1 MVQET
6 KANTSYAFDVFI
18 SYASVDK
25 EPVELLVKKLKLD
38 GFRVWFDA
46 EQMDRGPTTVGQ
58 LSDGIANSSHM
69 IVCLS
74 DAYIEREF
82 TNFELQTNQSFD
94 PANKYNR
101 TIPVKIRLM
110 SKPIPTPIQA
120 LNYGDL
126 TDVSNYDS
134 EYQKIIRLIR
144 RNIPKPEPTELDRET
159 LQHKCEAPFKYPDEP
174 NVALFQVRI
183 ATEALCKFLH
193 RQEVGEAPPNS
204 ALDSLVQRLLSVGKF
219 PPPIKMSLGIVQTYG
234 NFIVKDQLDDYVI
247 TQESIQPGLAALR
260 VLSDWT
266 FATYFNQPEQKYIW
280 DSIWAQLP
288 AQENVN
294 EREIPGSKY
303 IIQSPRLNLNSLGPL
318 YAGYDKRWHRS
329 IAVNLVAL
337 SEAQEAS
344 FFEEVSQFI
353 RLNDASIVRPLD
365 AGKVVVD
372 GKRLCLYVILEHVDG
387 VSAQDLAERFG
398 VLPALAACELCQGV
412 AVSLE
417 GLHTTTPTIVH
428 GDIKPANIMVDRYG
442 TIKVLCIGRNTGITT
457 EDASSGAAGGKI
469 DSFLFS
475 SPEQL
480 SGAQNLTQK
489 TDLFALRATFFYLL
503 TGEYEARIRGSEL
516 SPELPPGA
524 ADALRKLVDC
534 TSAKDA
540 RDVLELACQ
549 KLSDNGA
556 KLRTVV
562 NCYHEG
568 KDLPEGEPQKKV
580 LPPLPPVQDFS
591 LHAEFSL
598 GCRNAW
604 PLGKKRVLVWENSA
618 DTLAILQE
626 SERLWRD
633 SHPTRIRRVSY
644 GPGDQVAI
652 ASWEG
657 QIRCFTDGAIA
668 ASINLD
674 GAIGDVQFCADRW
687 LAGTWKHSL
696 VSIKT
701 NGELIRLLDVEKGVF
716 RIAVKDDAIWF
727 AVSDL
732 GGGISFY
739 MGDKRVVNIP
749 PLGVISSMAF
759 AGRRLMTISG
769 ELLIAVGLDGKV
781 ESRENQPGG
790 GSARLL
796 HSPSPGHCLLLS
808 ENGNSWLI
816 DETGTHLPYFTFP
829 PGHVLFSYCR
839 LPKRFIL
846 ALPQSG
852 FAYWCGGKQ
861 KQGWPDAIAAN
872 LSYDGRFIA
881 VTFPD
886 KVQLYEDPV

>member
-1 MVQET
+1 MVKET

-25 EPVELLVKKLKLD
+25 EPIELLVKKLKLD

-46 EQMDRGPTTVGQ
+46 EQIARGPTTLGQ
-58 LSDGIANSSHM
+58 LADGIANSSHM

-94 PANKYNR
+94 PANKSNR
-101 TIPVKIRLM
+101 TIPVKIRPM
-110 SKPIPTPIQA
+110 TKPVPTPIQA

-126 TDVSNYDS
+126 TDVSKYDS
-134 EYQKIIRLIR
+134 EYQKITRLIR
-144 RNIPKPEPTELDRET
+144 RDISKPEPTELDRET

-193 RQEVGEAPPNS
+193 RQEMGEPPPNS
-204 ALDSLVQRLLSVGKF
+204 ALDSLIQRLLSVEKF

-234 NFIVKDQLDDYVI
+234 NFVVKDQIDDYVI

-266 FATYFNQPEQKYIW
+266 FATYFDQPEQKYIW
-280 DSIWAQLP
+280 DSVWAQLP
-288 AQENVN
+288 KRENIN

-303 IIQSPRLNLNSLGPL
+303 IIRSPRLSLNSLGPL
-318 YAGYDKRWHRS
+318 FAGYNKIWHQS

-337 SEAQEAS
+337 SEAQEAA

-365 AGKVVVD
+365 AGKVIVD
-372 GKRLCLYVILEHVDG
+372 EKRLCLYVILEHVDG
-387 VSAQDLAERFG
+387 VSAQSLAERFG
-398 VLPALAACELCQGV
+398 VLPALAACELCRGV

-417 GLHTTTPTIVH
+417 GLHASASPIVH

-442 TIKVLCIGRNTGITT
+442 TIKVLCIGRSTSITT

-469 DSFLFS
+469 DSFLFA

-480 SGAQNLTQK
+480 SGVQNLTPK
-489 TDLFALRATFFYLL
+489 TDIFALRATLFYLL

-516 SPELPPGA
+516 PTKLPPA
-524 ADALRKLVDC
+524 AAEALEKLVDC

-540 RDVLELACQ
+540 RNILELACQ
-549 KLSDNGA
+549 KLADSGV
-556 KLRTVV
+556 KLRIVV
-562 NCYHEG
+562 DCYHEG
-568 KDLPEGEPQKKV
+568 KDLSEASVTQS
-580 LPPLPPVQDFS
+580 PPTRIQPQDFS
-591 LHAEFSL
+591 LLAEFTV
-598 GCRNAW
+598 GCRDAW
-604 PLGKKRVLVWENSA
+604 PLGNRYVLIWENGA
-618 DTLAILQE
+618 DTLAILE
-626 SERLWRD
+626 ETERLWRD
-633 SHPTRIRRVSY
+633 SHPMRIRRVSY

-674 GAIGDVQFCADRW
+674 GAIGDVQFCGDRW

-727 AVSDL
+727 AVADL
-732 GGGISFY
+732 GGGISLY

-796 HSPSPGHCLLLS
+796 PSPSPGHCLLLS

-829 PGHVLFSYCR
+829 PEHVLFSYCR
-839 LPKRFIL
+839 IPNRFIL
-846 ALPQSG
+846 ALPQGG
-852 FAYWCGGKQ
+852 FAYWRDGKQ
-861 KQGWPDAIAAN
+861 KQNWLDAIAAN
-872 LSYDGRFIA
+872 LSSDGHFIA
-881 VTFPD
+881 VTFPE
-886 KVQLYEDPV
+886 KVQLYEDPI